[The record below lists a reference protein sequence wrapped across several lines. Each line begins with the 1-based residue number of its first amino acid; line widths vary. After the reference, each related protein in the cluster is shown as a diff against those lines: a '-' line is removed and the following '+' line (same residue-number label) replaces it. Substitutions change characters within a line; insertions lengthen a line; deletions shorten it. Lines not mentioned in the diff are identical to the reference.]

1 VTDEGKALAIQ
12 GSAARNEGRIDVA
25 IALYGLAA
33 DHARQQ
39 GDMLAVAH
47 RLRHIGD
54 ICQDAG
60 RDAEAAP
67 YYEEALAL
75 YRGRPDTPVL
85 QLANLLRPLAMLKE
99 KAGDTAEAAALWAEA
114 GSHSGPAGVEVG
126 ARESARR
133 LALLT

>member
-1 VTDEGKALAIQ
+1 MTDHGKKLAVQ
-12 GSAARNEGRIDVA
+12 GSAARNEGRIGIA
-25 IALYGLAA
+25 IELYGQAA

-39 GDMLAVAH
+39 GDMLALAH

-54 ICQDAG
+54 ILQDAG
-60 RDAEAAP
+60 RDAEARP
-67 YYEEALAL
+67 YYDEALAL
-75 YRGRPDTPVL
+75 YRSRPDARVL
-85 QLANLLRPLAMLKE
+85 DLANLLRPLAMLKE

-114 GSHSGPAGVEVG
+114 GSLYAEAGVEVG